1 MGNRRTYEQLI
12 DGEPET
18 FVIGQSAYE
27 ACCGC
32 GLTHRVI
39 YSVIESE
46 DGTIRKVVVR
56 RWQDG
61 RRTGQTRRWMREKL
75 EGIFGQMK
83 LQ

>member
-1 MGNRRTYEQLI
+1 MTRRTYETLL
-12 DGEPET
+12 DGEQET
-18 FVIGQSAYE
+18 FVIGQSEHE

-32 GLTHRVI
+32 GLVHRVI

-75 EGIFGQMK
+75 EGIWRNAK
-83 LQ
+83 AR